1 MRNMTRGEILTVRIE
16 VDEERCNGCNFCVEF
31 CPTSVFELVKANG
44 KDVARATRPDECWA
58 CNACM
63 PQCSQQAITVRQD
76 LSPAKFLDKENKAPF
91 TPLSADERR
100 TYASYAESLERVLKL
115 RWEPVA
121 ITLIPNGVPLP
132 HVPTPRLKLRYC
144 QSLTIA
150 RRGRSLLMTAE
161 YHSCA
166 DGSSILGL
174 TGIPPK
180 LASGDVYIKLGKVAS
195 VEAAKQMVLERPT
208 LPEKSIKATLVT
220 PLAEAVMKPDVVA
233 VMAPP
238 ESMMWLCLAST
249 FYTGKRHT
257 FKMSSYNA
265 QCAETT
271 LFPYITGEIN
281 MSLGCYGC
289 RAVSDISDDIMFM
302 GIPLPKLAPLVDGLE
317 RLGKKAIPD
326 ARFKIYLPPL
336 A

>member
-1 MRNMTRGEILTVRIE
+1 MVRIE

-31 CPTSVFELVKANG
+31 CPMSVFELVEANG
-44 KDVARATRPDECWA
+44 KNVARATRPEECWA

-63 PQCSQQAITVRQD
+63 GQCSQHAIAVLQEPSEARY
-76 LSPAKFLDKENKAPF
+76 LDKENKAPF
-91 TPLSADERR
+91 IPLSADESRA
-100 TYASYAESLERVLKL
+100 YVSYAESLERVLKL
-115 RWEPVA
+115 RWKPVA
-121 ITLIPNGVPLP
+121 ITLIPQGVPLP
-132 HVPTPRLKLRYC
+132 HVPTPRVKLRYC
-144 QSLTIA
+144 QSLLIA

-161 YHSCA
+161 FHSCA
-166 DGSSILGL
+166 DGTSILGL
-174 TGIPPK
+174 TEIPPK
-180 LASGDVYIKLGKVAS
+180 LASGDVYIKLGKMATI
-195 VEAAKQMVLERPT
+195 EAARQAVSERIT

-238 ESMMWLCLAST
+238 ESMMWLCMAST

-265 QCAETT
+265 QCVETT
-271 LFPYITGEIN
+271 LFPYTTGEIN

-289 RAVSDISDDIMFM
+289 RAVSDIGDDIMFM
-302 GIPLPKLAPLVDGLE
+302 GIPLPKLPSLVDGLE

-326 ARFKIYLPPL
+326 SRSKIYLPPMT
-336 A
+336 